1 MNEKEL
7 ANDENVDRKKRKKKR
22 NEMIEMRN
30 IHFSF
35 LIIITMALLLTEAQN
50 VSCYVLKLQ
59 LIVVS
64 IKRNVRDIPKDVTQ
78 TGNRAR
84 RKWTQNMKK
93 KKKQRIDHGLLLS
106 KVLFPV
112 CICFQML
119 VSRYIQT
126 LPYLW

>member
-7 ANDENVDRKKRKKKR
+7 ANDGNVDRKKRKKKR
-22 NEMIEMRN
+22 NETIEMRN

-78 TGNRAR
+78 TGNGAR
-84 RKWTQNMKK
+84 RKWTQNMEKK
-93 KKKQRIDHGLLLS
+93 TKNRSWFTVK
-106 KVLFPV
+106 
-112 CICFQML
+112 
-119 VSRYIQT
+119 
-126 LPYLW
+126 

>member
-22 NEMIEMRN
+22 NEIEMIEMRN

-78 TGNRAR
+78 TGNGAR
-84 RKWTQNMKK
+84 RKWTQNMEKK
-93 KKKQRIDHGLLLS
+93 NKE
-106 KVLFPV
+106 
-112 CICFQML
+112 
-119 VSRYIQT
+119 
-126 LPYLW
+126 

>member
-1 MNEKEL
+1 
-7 ANDENVDRKKRKKKR
+7 
-22 NEMIEMRN
+22 MIEMRN

-93 KKKQRIDHGLLLS
+93 KKQRIDHGLLLS

-112 CICFQML
+112 CISFQML
-119 VSRYIQT
+119 VSGYT
-126 LPYLW
+126 

>member
-1 MNEKEL
+1 
-7 ANDENVDRKKRKKKR
+7 
-22 NEMIEMRN
+22 MRN

-35 LIIITMALLLTEAQN
+35 LIIISVALLLTEAQN

-78 TGNRAR
+78 TGNGTR
-84 RKWTQNMKK
+84 RKLTQNME

-106 KVLFPV
+106 KVLFTV
-112 CICFQML
+112 CISFQML
-119 VSRYIQT
+119 VSGYT
-126 LPYLW
+126 

>member
-1 MNEKEL
+1 
-7 ANDENVDRKKRKKKR
+7 
-22 NEMIEMRN
+22 MRN

-35 LIIITMALLLTEAQN
+35 LIIISVALLLTEAQN

-78 TGNRAR
+78 TGNGAR
-84 RKWTQNMKK
+84 RKWTQNME

-106 KVLFPV
+106 KVFCSQFASLSKCLFPDIHKLFR
-112 CICFQML
+112 ICGSGCSEEKSSVVPNPHPKQ
-119 VSRYIQT
+119 Y
-126 LPYLW
+126 

>member
-7 ANDENVDRKKRKKKR
+7 ANDQNVDRKKRKKKR

-78 TGNRAR
+78 TGNGAR
-84 RKWTQNMKK
+84 RKWTQNME

-106 KVLFPV
+106 KVLFTV
-112 CICFQML
+112 CISFQML
-119 VSRYIQT
+119 VSGYT
-126 LPYLW
+126 

>member
-7 ANDENVDRKKRKKKR
+7 ANDENVDRKKRKKKG

-78 TGNRAR
+78 TGNGAR

-93 KKKQRIDHGLLLS
+93 KQTIDHGLLLS

-112 CICFQML
+112 CISFQML
-119 VSRYIQT
+119 VSRYT
-126 LPYLW
+126 

>member
-7 ANDENVDRKKRKKKR
+7 ANDGNVDRKKRKKKR

-64 IKRNVRDIPKDVTQ
+64 IKRNVRDIPKDATQ
-78 TGNRAR
+78 TGNGAR
-84 RKWTQNMKK
+84 RKWTQNM

-112 CICFQML
+112 CISFQML
-119 VSRYIQT
+119 VSRYI
-126 LPYLW
+126 

>member
-22 NEMIEMRN
+22 NEIEMIEMRN

-93 KKKQRIDHGLLLS
+93 KKNKE
-106 KVLFPV
+106 
-112 CICFQML
+112 
-119 VSRYIQT
+119 
-126 LPYLW
+126 